1 MNPDNH
7 VMFSRMIEDYLRTI
21 EDPKQ
26 YQREARVLRKL
37 QRFVSEE
44 RRRWEEMFTLE
55 AVYDFRRKMRL
66 SRYCVATVA
75 RFSEHAFTRDSI
87 PRPLAVTSYQEPL
100 PVTYEDYLV
109 WLKRYRHFCS
119 KRIREARRVLAH
131 FHWHLQRS
139 GRELSGLHIEDI
151 DRFLY
156 GLFTGLS
163 PASCK
168 AYRGVLRMFLS
179 YLYHQRGIT
188 SRDFAVLIPGPRVF
202 ARTQPPRFLRPEEVQ
217 KLLGSLNLS
226 SPWHI
231 RQSAFVHLAYMLGAA
246 SQ

>member
-168 AYRGVLRMFLS
+168 AYRGVLRMFSLVPLPS
-179 YLYHQRGIT
+179 TGHHQQGLCRAHSRSPCLCQNPAAPVPAPGRGT
-188 SRDFAVLIPGPRVF
+188 EAPWIPQPVF
-202 ARTQPPRFLRPEEVQ
+202 ALAHPTIGIRTSGL
-217 KLLGSLNLS
+217 
-226 SPWHI
+226 H
-231 RQSAFVHLAYMLGAA
+231 AGAA